1 MIKKSSAILFTC
13 TMLCCFAFNAFSQAT
28 GSIKIT
34 GEVTK
39 PLTLTAAQIAA
50 MPHITI
56 NMNDRDGKPHSY
68 SGVAIQ
74 YLLDSAG
81 VTTGKQLRGENL
93 SKYVLVKCADNYQVV
108 FSLAELDSDFTD
120 RKVILA
126 DASEGKLLPDGKGPF
141 RFVLEGEK
149 KPARNCFQVVEIT
162 IKFAKE

>member
-1 MIKKSSAILFTC
+1 MHKQITTAVIAWVIFFSA
-13 TMLCCFAFNAFSQAT
+13 AFNASAQAT

-39 PLTLTAAQIAA
+39 PLTLSSAQVAA

-56 NMNDRDGKPHSY
+56 SMNDRDGKPHSY
-68 SGVAIQ
+68 SGVPIQ
-74 YLLDSAG
+74 ALLDSAG

-108 FSLAELDSDFTD
+108 FSLAELDSDFAD
-120 RKVILA
+120 RKAILA
-126 DASEGKLLPDGKGPF
+126 DAAEGKPLPDGKGPF
-141 RFVLEGEK
+141 RFILEGEK
-149 KPARNCFQVVEIT
+149 KPARACFQVVEIS